1 MLNTR
6 NSWIKARTGMAGQ
19 KKEEK
24 LRGEVSDGSVRA
36 HKCGCCEKGD
46 KAEGTLEGGQVHY
59 GRGEEFM
66 LESQRGFTFTLAA
79 RLCMLGHHL
88 A

>member
-1 MLNTR
+1 M
-6 NSWIKARTGMAGQ
+6 
-19 KKEEK
+19 
-24 LRGEVSDGSVRA
+24 SDGSVRA

-66 LESQRGFTFTLAA
+66 LESQWWGGRSCSLGLHVVMAH
-79 RLCMLGHHL
+79 RLGR
-88 A
+88 

>member
-1 MLNTR
+1 M
-6 NSWIKARTGMAGQ
+6 
-19 KKEEK
+19 
-24 LRGEVSDGSVRA
+24 SDGSVRA

-66 LESQRGFTFTLAA
+66 LESQWWRAFMFTRPA
-79 RLCMLGHHL
+79 RRDGSSAGMMIDARCNWRDD
-88 A
+88 